1 MKLELEHFG
10 RFLKKRREARGLSL
24 AALSRATKIKETS
37 LALLEEARLEAL
49 PAQVFVRGFVR
60 AYAREVGADEMEAL
74 RRYRAHLHAAGVER
88 APVEAEM
95 PLQARFD
102 DGTEPLAADRDRSGL
117 DGESESGAGGNG
129 NGSGAGPLGIERRR
143 FGVVMVVLLVLVVA
157 TLTLSLLLRHGRAAG
172 PGLSSIS
179 PAARLDRSSLPT

>member
-1 MKLELEHFG
+1 
-10 RFLKKRREARGLSL
+10 
-24 AALSRATKIKETS
+24 
-37 LALLEEARLEAL
+37 
-49 PAQVFVRGFVR
+49 VR

-129 NGSGAGPLGIERRR
+129 SGAGPLGIERRR